1 MSDLNV
7 KLSLQEDLTKKFSQI
22 SSSGKSVEKELKSLG
37 KTIDSAFRDL
47 GKSADSATREAS
59 QLGEAIQDIDS
70 GGLDDFGWMDDF
82 SKQIKEATS
91 GLDKLSRKMDDL
103 DSGFDLGGSSSDLGN
118 FADKADEAGESLRQM
133 DSQAGSL
140 TGTIKGLVAA
150 VASYVALD
158 TIKDFG
164 LDTLETAA
172 NQQAMTSQFGQV
184 FGDLE
189 GTASSSLGQIADD
202 TGILENRLKSSY
214 TQIAAFAKTTGMDTA
229 DALELSNRAMVAVA
243 DSAAFYD
250 RSLEEV
256 TESLQSYLKGNYEN
270 DAALGLSSTEYTR
283 NAAAM
288 ELYNKEFQDLTESQ
302 KQLTLLQMVE
312 DANEL
317 SGAMGQAARESETW
331 SNQTGNLAQAWTDL
345 KAELGDEILDESV
358 EGIGVLIDNMDTI
371 KEPLV
376 DLFSTV
382 GDVMQDLIPLIPG
395 ALKTLTSGL
404 KALGNVIGPLFDGV
418 RENPELVGDAIAS
431 IGSAAL
437 TYKAATNLPNVV
449 SGISNLWGVLSNHP
463 WAIGAT
469 AVVGAIGAIGTA
481 VEHYNEMQME
491 NNLEEHFG
499 DLELTSEQAQEFARQ
514 IIPVGITAQLELAN
528 VSFDESDTLVSEA
541 EDLLAQN
548 DYINWKVNSIGL
560 DMTETDASSLLQNTE
575 TFVSTVED
583 ALEKEQYSAEL
594 AVKALLGDV
603 ESTELIS
610 EMQSW
615 FKEDMGT
622 VESLG
627 NAVTD
632 LLQRSIDEGTYNI
645 NTQTAIEIMQAKML
659 DIVNGAKQAELQGQL
674 DWLEINSSGAALT
687 PESWTEVVGY
697 LDEYRQSS
705 KEADAEAYTGLL
717 GYFRQAEYN
726 GHITESQMD
735 DIMDVIKTAVDQQDS
750 YALASSWEFL
760 NNSMGEAYGEELSAL
775 QEAMDSSNFRDK
787 IIGADGQSGL
797 TFAQADLESYMN
809 DAFKGLDSGTRD
821 ALADRYQ
828 TMLPT
833 VQEMDAIIAE
843 AAETGKAVPEALMES
858 YRDAMA
864 MGAASG
870 DSEAMWQYMA
880 NEVAQDFPSM
890 EELISTMEAN
900 GLDFSQFPE
909 EIQNSFEKA
918 FVETDPSID
927 FSGMLTDLVN
937 SASENDEFD
946 WSEINSILEGYG
958 LSISNALKDQGVD
971 IEGEVPLNTD
981 NLHIDIE
988 ELARNLEGL
997 TATGLTSAGNVEYT
1011 VESGDTLWNYAA
1023 QLTEETS
1030 QIPNI
1035 IDQIMELNPELT
1047 NPNEI
1052 QTGSILILPGDL
1064 VLDESAAAELGKEAD
1079 EELKESV
1086 GEDPVETEKPVD
1098 ITYTEGEKDTSQL
1111 DDSLPET
1118 LPGEEETA
1126 SREIPTDITFEVA
1139 SLDDSAL
1146 ASGVEGLLG
1155 EQEPIP
1161 IDVPVAINAI
1171 QESFSADEAL
1181 ASAAESLTAAF
1192 VTPLPADGYADV
1204 LINKASDN
1212 IASLYSQIGAE
1223 LQSAFDSTY
1232 SVTAQ
1237 AMIHVNYSL
1246 ANPTASLSFSGGG
1259 TGETTVSAALHAAGG
1274 YFDEPHLGM
1283 VAEAGPEYIIPIDG
1297 SDRSRDMLY
1306 DAGEMLGMDMRDDS
1320 IAAPQV
1326 WGGESGEYT
1335 ETRNDSRTVNINING
1350 NGRISVPSGVSR
1362 EEVVDILMEQ
1372 FRDTLL
1378 QIVQEEIIERGDSE
1392 YEY

>member
-7 KLSLQEDLTKKFSQI
+7 KLTLTEDLSKKFNKI
-22 SSSGKSVEKELKSLG
+22 SSSGKSAEKALKSMG
-37 KTIDSAFRDL
+37 QAIDNVFGDIE
-47 GKSADSATREAS
+47 KSADSATTEAS
-59 QLGEAIQDIDS
+59 QLGEAIQDIDFDGTDVS
-70 GGLDDFGWMDDF
+70 DWIDDL
-82 SKQIKEATS
+82 SKQIKEVTS
-91 GLDKLSRKMDDL
+91 ELNKLSKEMDDL
-103 DSGFDLGGSSSDLGN
+103 DNGVDLGGSSSDLGN
-118 FADKADEAGESLRQM
+118 IADKADEAGDSLRQM

-214 TQIAAFAKTTGMDTA
+214 TQIAAFAKTTGMETA
-229 DALELSNRAMVAVA
+229 DALELSNRAMIAVA

-382 GDVMQDLIPLIPG
+382 GDVMQDIIPMIPG
-395 ALKTLTSGL
+395 VLKTLTNGL
-404 KALGNVIGPLFDGV
+404 KALGNVLGPLFEGV
-418 RENPELVGDAIAS
+418 RKNPDLVGNAIAS

-481 VEHYNEMQME
+481 ME
-491 NNLEEHFG
+491 YINGIQIKNSLDEHFG
-499 DLELTSEQAQEFARQ
+499 DVSLD
-514 IIPVGITAQLELAN
+514 TAQIESMASRILNASWTVNVSTALGHIENADELA
-528 VSFDESDTLVSEA
+528 DQAEA
-541 EDLLAQN
+541 ALKEN
-548 DYINWKVNSIGL
+548 
-560 DMTETDASSLLQNTE
+560 
-575 TFVSTVED
+575 D
-583 ALEKEQYSAEL
+583 ALEWQARVGTTLTEDDQTAYLQNINTFATNVENSLKERTISANMIAEEFSLTGPDGEKLSDLIEDWAAEDMAQMDLDTQALTRLVENALLDGVIDVDEQAAIDQMQNKINNILTGWKEAQAEAEMDLLTQKYGRLSGADLEDDTFLSLIDELGEQRETAQEALDEASKAMYSTINSLNNPDEEGNQRISDYEAEHYKEQVAYASQNEEAAMLANSLQFETNTLEDAYGAKLDENYAAMQEMTSDSLSNARHYLETLDYVSLTDELYNGYLSAMETTGFFSDKDQ
-594 AVKALLGDV
+594 KALTKIYESMQPDV
-603 ESTELIS
+603 ENMQETIDEYRRLGLAIPEDVMTAFNEAVELGAAAGDADAAWQVFANQLIS
-610 EMQSW
+610 EPENQ
-615 FKEDMGT
+615 
-622 VESLG
+622 
-627 NAVTD
+627 
-632 LLQRSIDEGTYNI
+632 
-645 NTQTAIEIMQAKML
+645 AI
-659 DIVNGAKQAELQGQL
+659 
-674 DWLEINSSGAALT
+674 
-687 PESWTEVVGY
+687 
-697 LDEYRQSS
+697 
-705 KEADAEAYTGLL
+705 
-717 GYFRQAEYN
+717 
-726 GHITESQMD
+726 
-735 DIMDVIKTAVDQQDS
+735 
-750 YALASSWEFL
+750 
-760 NNSMGEAYGEELSAL
+760 
-775 QEAMDSSNFRDK
+775 
-787 IIGADGQSGL
+787 
-797 TFAQADLESYMN
+797 
-809 DAFKGLDSGTRD
+809 
-821 ALADRYQ
+821 
-828 TMLPT
+828 
-833 VQEMDAIIAE
+833 MDAIDQGLIEVPSELRSAIE
-843 AAETGKAVPEALMES
+843 RALAETTS
-858 YRDAMA
+858 
-864 MGAASG
+864 
-870 DSEAMWQYMA
+870 
-880 NEVAQDFPSM
+880 
-890 EELISTMEAN
+890 
-900 GLDFSQFPE
+900 
-909 EIQNSFEKA
+909 
-918 FVETDPSID
+918 DPV
-927 FSGMLTDLVN
+927 T
-937 SASENDEFD
+937 
-946 WSEINSILEGYG
+946 
-958 LSISNALKDQGVD
+958 
-971 IEGEVPLNTD
+971 IEGLQGELEDPKINTKNVED
-981 NLHIDIE
+981 LI
-988 ELARNLEGL
+988 AQAYEGL
-997 TATGLTSAGNVEYT
+997 EATGGYT
-1011 VESGDTLWNYAA
+1011 VLDGGEIALEYEVTTGDTLSGIA
-1023 QLTEETS
+1023 EETGVALE
-1030 QIPNI
+1030 
-1035 IDQIMELNPELT
+1035 ELKAANQH
-1047 NPNEI
+1047 I
-1052 QTGSILILPGDL
+1052 
-1064 VLDESAAAELGKEAD
+1064 LDENGSWDMIYEGNLIYIPQVEIDSSSIAAELGKEAD

-1118 LPGEEETA
+1118 LPGEEA
-1126 SREIPTDITFEVA
+1126 VNREIPTAITFEVA

-1155 EQEPIP
+1155 EQEPIAL
-1161 IDVPVAINAI
+1161 DVPVAINAI

-1204 LINKASDN
+1204 LINKTSDN

-1232 SVTAQ
+1232 SVTAK

-1259 TGETTVSAALHAAGG
+1259 TGQTTVSAALHAAGG

-1320 IAAPQV
+1320 VAAPQV

-1335 ETRNDSRTVNINING
+1335 ETRNDSRTITINING
-1350 NGRISVPSGVSR
+1350 NGSIQTNGEVSKEAMLQVLMDNVKGVLMNILTD
-1362 EEVVDILMEQ
+1362 DILVE
-1372 FRDTLL
+1372 
-1378 QIVQEEIIERGDSE
+1378 GDGS